1 MRGRVITGNDVQ
13 SCGEFFAGINRIN
26 GMHGIILTKDRGKI
40 TLTYLMATVM
50 AMAMGEALL
59 AILAGVLIAAGG
71 VALVT
76 SLVGMS
82 VLLYRR
88 FKATSELT
96 TTAGETG
103 SSESA

>member
-1 MRGRVITGNDVQ
+1 MEV
-13 SCGEFFAGINRIN
+13 
-26 GMHGIILTKDRGKI
+26 
-40 TLTYLMATVM
+40 
-50 AMAMGEALL
+50 ALL
-59 AILAGVLIAAGG
+59 GILAAVLIAAGG

-82 VLLYRR
+82 VVLYRR